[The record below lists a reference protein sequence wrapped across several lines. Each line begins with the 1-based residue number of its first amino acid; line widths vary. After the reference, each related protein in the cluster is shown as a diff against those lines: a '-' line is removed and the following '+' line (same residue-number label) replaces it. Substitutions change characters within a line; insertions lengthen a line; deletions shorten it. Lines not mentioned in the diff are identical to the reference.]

1 MNEITINNKMI
12 GNDHPTFIIAE
23 VGSNFN
29 NNLDKAK
36 ELVDLAIEVGADAVK
51 FQSFQAERIICKE
64 AFEGLQMSFQ
74 SNWKNSVWEVYK
86 NAEFPR
92 QWHKELF
99 NFCKRK
105 GIIFFSA
112 PYDNEAVDLLDE
124 IGCNCFKIGSGE
136 ISNLEFLKYVASKG
150 KPILLGCGATNMAEI
165 QEAVNVIR
173 STGNSDLILL
183 QCIVNYPSPIE
194 QANVRA
200 MLSIGKA
207 FQTIIGYSDHSP
219 GDTVVCTAVALGA
232 KVIEKHFTFDK
243 TSDGPDHPH
252 SLDVSEFK
260 KMVKNI
266 RNVEVA
272 LGSYEKFVVEAEKD
286 TYFLQRRS
294 LFASNDIQEGTKITN
309 EMISILRPQAGIL
322 PKYKN
327 DIIGLFTKKFLKKGD
342 PITWDI
348 FK

>member
-1 MNEITINNKMI
+1 MNEVTI
-12 GNDHPTFIIAE
+12 GNKIIGNNHPSFIIAE

-51 FQSFQAERIICKE
+51 FQSFLAERIICKE
-64 AFEGLQMSFQ
+64 AFEGLQVSFQ
-74 SNWKNSVWEVYK
+74 SNWKKSVWDVYK

-92 QWHKELF
+92 EWHKELF
-99 NFCKRK
+99 NYCKKK

-112 PYDNEAVDLLDE
+112 PYDKEAVDLLDE

-136 ISNLEFLKYVASKG
+136 ISNPEFLKYVASKG
-150 KPILLGCGATNMAEI
+150 KPIILSCGATNMAEI
-165 QEAVNVIR
+165 QEAVNAIR
-173 STGNSDLILL
+173 STGNNDIILL

-207 FQTIIGYSDHSP
+207 FQTIVGYSDHSP
-219 GDTVVCTAVALGA
+219 GDTVVCTAVALRA

-252 SLDVSEFK
+252 SLDISEFK
-260 KMVKNI
+260 QMVKHI

-286 TYFLQRRS
+286 TFFLQRRS
-294 LFASNDIQEGTKITN
+294 LFASKDIPKNTKITN

-327 DIIGLFTKKFLKKGD
+327 DIIGLFTKKSLKKGN
-342 PITWDI
+342 PINWDI